1 MTTQV
6 IHDRVHE
13 VTLVFD
19 AETWEWDY
27 FADQEYVGPISSKDA
42 QAFLENLE
50 QYFTDPDW
58 YNK

>member
-1 MTTQV
+1 MTTKV

-13 VTLVFD
+13 VKLVFN
-19 AETWEWDY
+19 AETLECDY
-27 FADQEYVGPISSKDA
+27 FADQEYVGPLSSKDA

>member
-1 MTTQV
+1 V
-6 IHDRVHE
+6 K
-13 VTLVFD
+13 LVFN
-19 AETWEWDY
+19 AETLEWDY
-27 FADQEYVGPISSKDA
+27 FADQEYVGPLSSKDA